1 MLTRRFPGVPN
12 LCDAKWHAALLQSF
26 TLVLVVPLIC
36 GINSIMSSH
45 LPFSRRQCAAPSI
58 NLSLNLPLCLSTSCE
73 TAALWLSHH
82 TSISLSPPSPCPSPH
97 NPSSHSALTQ
107 FFSCP
112 PPSPPPS
119 PPPLTQ
125 CYTSVSFFHFASI
138 HLVVRHLSISHG
150 LTYIFICVIVKTLLR
165 CNHPDLQTS
174 AWTAWQTFFIKKKR
188 MNEWINNFI

>member
-1 MLTRRFPGVPN
+1 MRRFPGVPN
-12 LCDAKWHAALLQSF
+12 LCDAKWHAALQQSF

-58 NLSLNLPLCLSTSCE
+58 NLSLNLPLCLSSSCE

-107 FFSCP
+107 FFP
-112 PPSPPPS
+112 VLPLLL
-119 PPPLTQ
+119 PPLLPLWP
-125 CYTSVSFFHFASI
+125 SVTHLSHSFI
-138 HLVVRHLSISHG
+138 LHLSILLSVTSLSPTVWPIYSSVLLLKHSSAVIIQ
-150 LTYIFICVIVKTLLR
+150 IFKHLR
-165 CNHPDLQTS
+165 GQLGKL
-174 AWTAWQTFFIKKKR
+174 FL
-188 MNEWINNFI
+188 

>member
-1 MLTRRFPGVPN
+1 ML
-12 LCDAKWHAALLQSF
+12 LL
-26 TLVLVVPLIC
+26 L
-36 GINSIMSSH
+36 SIS
-45 LPFSRRQCAAPSI
+45 PSI
-58 NLSLNLPLCLSTSCE
+58 SHSVSTPPVKLPLFDYPIIHPSHYHLLLRVLLLTTLHLTLLSLN
-73 TAALWLSHH
+73 
-82 TSISLSPPSPCPSPH
+82 
-97 NPSSHSALTQ
+97 
-107 FFSCP
+107 FFPCP

-174 AWTAWQTFFIKKKR
+174 AWTAWQTFFIKKKL
-188 MNEWINNFI
+188 MNE